1 MKKLIFIGAMLLSAC
16 VTINI
21 YFPAA
26 AAEKAADQIIKGIQE
41 NTPAKKP
48 EPKAQ
53 LSDWQLAVY
62 QGIEIALNQLVSPV
76 QAAEADL
83 DIDSEEIRKLQAGM
97 KSRFNSLVNFYS
109 KGFIGIK
116 RDGLIAIKDASNI
129 PLKDRN
135 EANKLVSAENNDRDA
150 LYRAIANANGHPE
163 WYEQIKSTFA
173 ERWISNAKD
182 GWWYEVSNNNWKQK

>member
-1 MKKLIFIGAMLLSAC
+1 MKKFTLVAAMLLSAC

-26 AAEKAADQIIKGIQE
+26 AAEKAADQIIKGIQD
-41 NTPAKKP
+41 NTPKKP

-53 LSDWQLAVY
+53 LFDWQSLAY
-62 QGIEIALNQLVSPV
+62 QSVEILLNQVISPV

-97 KSRFNSLVNFYS
+97 KSRFNSLVSFYA

-116 RDGLIAIKDASNI
+116 RDGLVGLKDASDI

-135 EANKLVSAENNDRDA
+135 EANKLVTAENNDREA

-163 WYEQIKSTFA
+163 WYDQIKSTFA
-173 ERWISNAKD
+173 ERWVSNAKA
-182 GWWYEVSNNNWKQK
+182 GWWYEVANNNWKQK

>member
-1 MKKLIFIGAMLLSAC
+1 MKKLILIGAMLLSAC

-53 LSDWQLAVY
+53 LSNWQLAVY
-62 QGIEIALNQLVSPV
+62 QGIEITLNQLVSPA

-97 KSRFNSLVNFYS
+97 KSRFNSLANFYG

-116 RDGLIAIKDASNI
+116 RDGLISIKDASNI

>member
-1 MKKLIFIGAMLLSAC
+1 MKKLTLIGAMLLSAC

-41 NTPAKKP
+41 NAPSKNP

-53 LSDWQLAVY
+53 LSDWQLAIY
-62 QGIEIALNQLVSPV
+62 PGIEMTLNQLVSPA
-76 QAAEADL
+76 QAADADL

-97 KSRFNSLVNFYS
+97 KGRFNSLSNFYS

-116 RDGLIAIKDASNI
+116 RDGLLGVKDASNI

-135 EANKLVSAENNDRDA
+135 EANKLVSAENNDREA

-163 WYEQIKSTFA
+163 WYEQIKTTFA
-173 ERWISNAKD
+173 ERWVSNAKD
-182 GWWYEVSNNNWKQK
+182 GWWYEVANNNWKKK